1 MKLRAGETEM
11 DVPNVTLQPACFCGM
26 FDVLCRLTHGVVW
39 SISDGVIHRRNE
51 TYVMKQL
58 ENYMQLHVG
67 THVNTLRWRSLERQ
81 PGRRRFTCIDYRM
94 ISPSP

>member
-1 MKLRAGETEM
+1 M

-26 FDVLCRLTHGVVW
+26 FDVVCRLTHGVVW

-58 ENYMQLHVG
+58 ENYMHDYMLNTVRP
-67 THVNTLRWRSLERQ
+67 HVNTLRS
-81 PGRRRFTCIDYRM
+81 GGA
-94 ISPSP
+94 

>member
-1 MKLRAGETEM
+1 M

-26 FDVLCRLTHGVVW
+26 FDVVCRLTHGVVW

-58 ENYMQLHVG
+58 ENYMQI
-67 THVNTLRWRSLERQ
+67 TCWNTCEHTQVEEPRTSAWAQ
-81 PGRRRFTCIDYRM
+81 AVYM
-94 ISPSP
+94 

>member
-1 MKLRAGETEM
+1 M

-26 FDVLCRLTHGVVW
+26 FDVVCRLTHGVVW

-58 ENYMQLHVG
+58 ENYMHDYML
-67 THVNTLRWRSLERQ
+67 NTVRPHESCEHTQVRRSLERQ
-81 PGRRRFTCIDYRM
+81 PGRRRFTCNDYRM